1 MNDNYNVRY
10 KQHIQNTRGH
20 TLVKIGFRRSIN
32 DLTWPSG
39 NYIVIMLA
47 TVTFAI
53 QMLGDPRQQ
62 YLNGFILRN
71 LTFTSMFGYM
81 WLHMN
86 MPHMV
91 GNLITLWI
99 FGRHVS
105 LKISDASYVL
115 SFFILGIAAAIVHV
129 YYDGR
134 PTIGASGAI
143 MGVLGMHVIL
153 CFRQFGV
160 LGPWLILCWFLL
172 DLTAGI
178 IGGYPTT
185 YMAHAG
191 GFLAGMFLATLLVI
205 FRIAKCDETGLSLL
219 RIIRPSLYQASVCQS
234 PALSGEKVT
243 AFKKQF
249 EINNRVIFNVDEV
262 KSGKQTQ
269 QSKNLH

>member
-1 MNDNYNVRY
+1 M
-10 KQHIQNTRGH
+10 
-20 TLVKIGFRRSIN
+20 KIGLRR
-32 DLTWPSG
+32 DVHTQRLPGG

-53 QMLGDPRQQ
+53 QMLGDPKQQ
-62 YLNGFILRN
+62 YLNGFVLKH
-71 LTFTSMFGYM
+71 LTFSSMFGYM
-81 WLHMN
+81 WLHMS

-99 FGRHVS
+99 FGRKVG

-115 SFFILGIAAAIVHV
+115 SFILLGIAAATVHL

-143 MGVLGMHVIL
+143 MGILGMHVVL
-153 CFRQFGV
+153 CYRQFSV
-160 LGPWLILCWFLL
+160 LGPWLILLWFLL
-172 DLTAGI
+172 NLTAGI

-205 FRIAKCDETGLSLL
+205 LKVAECDDTGPSLL
-219 RIIRPSLYQASVCQS
+219 RIIRPTLHQAGICESS
-234 PALSGEKVT
+234 TLSGEVGAVIKRPPEVT
-243 AFKKQF
+243 NSISFQ
-249 EINNRVIFNVDEV
+249 VGSV
-262 KSGKQTQ
+262 KSGKQAQ
-269 QSKNLH
+269 QSKSPVLR

>member
-1 MNDNYNVRY
+1 M
-10 KQHIQNTRGH
+10 
-20 TLVKIGFRRSIN
+20 KIGLRRN
-32 DLTWPSG
+32 VCTHQFPGG
-39 NYIVIMLA
+39 NYIVMMLA

-53 QMLGDPRQQ
+53 QMLGDPKQQ
-62 YLNGFILRN
+62 YLNGFILEH

-81 WLHMN
+81 WLHMS
-86 MPHMV
+86 MTHIV

-115 SFFILGIAAAIVHV
+115 SFILLGIASATVHF

-160 LGPWLILCWFLL
+160 LGPWLILIWFLL
-172 DLTAGI
+172 NLTAGI
-178 IGGYPTT
+178 IGSYNTT

-205 FRIAKCDETGLSLL
+205 FKIAKCDDTGLSLL
-219 RIIRPSLYQASVCQS
+219 RIIRPSLYKASIS
-234 PALSGEKVT
+234 ESTDLSGEIITIMKG
-243 AFKKQF
+243 QPR
-249 EINNRVIFNVDEV
+249 INSSVNFNVDSV
-262 KSGKQTQ
+262 KSDKQAQ
-269 QSKNLH
+269 KSKSPVLR

>member
-1 MNDNYNVRY
+1 ME
-10 KQHIQNTRGH
+10 
-20 TLVKIGFRRSIN
+20 LGFRRSIN
-32 DLTWPSG
+32 DYKWPSG

-105 LKISDASYVL
+105 LKVSDASYVL
-115 SFFILGIAAAIVHV
+115 SFFVLGIAAAIVHV
-129 YYDGR
+129 HYDGR

-143 MGVLGMHVIL
+143 MGVLGMHVVL
-153 CFRQFGV
+153 CFRQLGV

-185 YMAHAG
+185 FMAHAG
-191 GFLAGMFLATLLVI
+191 GFLAGMFLATLLII
-205 FRIAKCDETGLSLL
+205 FRVAECNDTGLSLL
-219 RIIRPSLYQASVCQS
+219 RIIRPSLYRASVYKN
-234 PALSGEKVT
+234 PIFFEEKVT
-243 AFKKQF
+243 ALKEQY
-249 EINNRVIFNVDEV
+249 EITDYISFNVDEV
-262 KSGKQTQ
+262 KSDKQAQ
-269 QSKNLH
+269 QSKNPVLG